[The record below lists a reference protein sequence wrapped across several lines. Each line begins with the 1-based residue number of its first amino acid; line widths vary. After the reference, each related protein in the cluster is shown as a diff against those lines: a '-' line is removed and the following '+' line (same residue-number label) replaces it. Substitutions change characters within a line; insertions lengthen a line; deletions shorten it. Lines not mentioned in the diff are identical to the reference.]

1 MLRSIEG
8 EYTEMFTLRSD
19 TAVDFTRYAPGAFD
33 TVVTAPPEESPP
45 AVSPPA
51 DAVAGT
57 ATSGTTAAAA
67 AATNRRVAANLGC
80 LM

>member
-1 MLRSIEG
+1 MTSSGMLRSIEG

-19 TAVDFTRYAPGAFD
+19 TAVDFTRYAPEAFD
-33 TVVTAPPEESPP
+33 TVVTAPP

-67 AATNRRVAANLGC
+67 AATNRRVAENLGC